1 MTQLRSIQQHASAQK
16 VNMGG
21 IILDQALP
29 LSGLEQIDPFLLI
42 HHWNDTLKGDKHPS
56 EVGVGP
62 HPHRGFAPVT
72 FIFEGGVHH
81 RDSIGNSET
90 VHAGGVQWMHSGKG
104 IVHSERPTKLLAKEG
119 GKFEIIQFWVNVPS
133 EYKMIDPYYV
143 PLHKEATPT
152 VVSSDG
158 KVTTS
163 VICGTVLGSKGNI
176 ETQSPL
182 QIARI
187 DLKAGGSLEL
197 PIELDHNALIYQLD
211 GKTTVNDT
219 AAGSAKDMFWFANDG
234 EAIKIQAKEDTRL
247 ILLAGKPIGEPL
259 ATYGPFVMN
268 TQAEIMTALQD
279 YQTGKMG
286 ALNENFE

>member
-29 LSGLEQIDPFLLI
+29 LRGLEQIDPFLLI
-42 HHWNDTLKGDKHPS
+42 HHWSDAMEGGKHPS

-81 RDSIGNSET
+81 RDSIGNSEI

-104 IVHSERPTKLLAKEG
+104 IVHSERPTKLLAKDG

-133 EYKMIDPYYV
+133 EFKMVDPYYV

-152 VVSSDG
+152 VVSKDG
-158 KVTTS
+158 LVTTS
-163 VICGTVLGSKGNI
+163 VICGNVLGTPGSI

-187 DLKAGGSLEL
+187 DLKKGGSVEI

-211 GKTTVNDT
+211 GKTKVNGE
-219 AAGSAKDMFWFANDG
+219 ANGSAKDMFWFANDG
-234 EAIKIQAKEDTRL
+234 EAITIEAQEDTRV
-247 ILLAGKPIGEPL
+247 ILLAGRPIEEPL

-286 ALNENFE
+286 ALNETFE